1 MKATTFAL
9 IAGFVYLVLGLL
21 GLVPVM
27 LVPPPVDAPP
37 THLAILYG
45 YLLGL
50 FPVNLVHTA
59 LNIII
64 GLAGLMAWS
73 GRMNATL
80 YARALA
86 WIFGV
91 LAVLGM
97 LPIVNTLFGVMPLHS
112 HDIWLHAITALA
124 GAYVGWREPAAARER
139 RRSVGDRRQR
149 MIPVAHERRFGL
161 ADRREHYSGVSLA

>member
-1 MKATTFAL
+1 
-9 IAGFVYLVLGLL
+9 
-21 GLVPVM
+21 
-27 LVPPPVDAPP
+27 
-37 THLAILYG
+37 
-45 YLLGL
+45 
-50 FPVNLVHTA
+50 
-59 LNIII
+59 
-64 GLAGLMAWS
+64 
-73 GRMNATL
+73 MNATL

-97 LPIVNTLFGVMPLHS
+97 LPVVNTLFGVMPLHS

-124 GAYVGWREPAAARER
+124 GAYVGWREPAPARER

-161 ADRREHYSGVSLA
+161 ADRREHYSSVSLA